1 LGRRILER
9 AGFAC
14 RRVSR
19 ATWASLDDILPAQ
32 YHALIHCAYDLKT
45 DINERPDVV
54 LESNVVSTGSALR
67 LCREKR
73 IPRIIFISS
82 CSVYGDSSNSAEDKP
97 CSPVS
102 MNGFTKLFNE
112 ELIKSFCSAN
122 AIDYLILRVF
132 NSYGGDD
139 KFSVVQKLISC
150 ARDKRPFTLL
160 NEGIA
165 ERDFIHV
172 DDVAKVVCALTEM
185 PLKSET
191 INVGSGRSVRIIDLL
206 HAVEE
211 KFGKI
216 AVIAAQRPGEAIY
229 SRANINKL
237 RKLVSLQTVDIFDFI
252 RALA

>member
-1 LGRRILER
+1 MGIAGRYSS
-9 AGFAC
+9 GP
-14 RRVSR
+14 VSR
-19 ATWASLDDILPAQ
+19 ADS
-32 YHALIHCAYDLKT
+32 
-45 DINERPDVV
+45 
-54 LESNVVSTGSALR
+54 LR
-67 LCREKR
+67 LRSEDRYQRAAGCCAR
-73 IPRIIFISS
+73 IECCLDRQCPAALQ
-82 CSVYGDSSNSAEDKP
+82 GKADSKNHIHQQLLG
-97 CSPVS
+97 VR
-102 MNGFTKLFNE
+102 GFEQFGGRQ
-112 ELIKSFCSAN
+112 AN